1 MLINVKHQR
10 NRLSP
15 EVFRSSMWEA
25 ECAFRCTLKTGKP
38 VIGRVAPVAVEANA
52 WKCAE

>member
-1 MLINVKHQR
+1 MLKKVKHQR
-10 NRLSP
+10 NRLCP
-15 EVFRSSMWEA
+15 EVFRSRMREA
-25 ECAFRCTLKTGKP
+25 ECALRRTLKTGKP